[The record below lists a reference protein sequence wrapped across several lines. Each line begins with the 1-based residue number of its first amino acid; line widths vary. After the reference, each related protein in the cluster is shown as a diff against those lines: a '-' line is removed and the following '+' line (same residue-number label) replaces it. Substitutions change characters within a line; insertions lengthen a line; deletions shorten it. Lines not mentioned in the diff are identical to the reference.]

1 MGLSLTPALTLDPR
15 LIVHVGIGIVQQICI
30 GEHLPLLRFFL
41 ALKKSRYSFNALM
54 QYIK

>member
-15 LIVHVGIGIVQQICI
+15 LIVLVGIGIVQQICI